1 MLTAPAWSNT
11 GLPEKRFTLEEA
23 NAALAE
29 VRPLAERMVEVR
41 RELTETTAKLER
53 RRLAVAGNGGGLSVQ
68 ETQELQELAVER
80 GMELARCIEA
90 IAEIGAQVKD
100 LDRGLLDFPA
110 QRDGEDILLCWHV
123 GEDEIRYWHGLDEG
137 FAGRKPLR

>member
-68 ETQELQELAVER
+68 ETQELQELAVEQ